1 MRGRET
7 AGIVAGIAVIAAVA
21 GPARPAGAQT
31 GEERRAYSALSSAAD
46 AFDRAGG
53 GAGERLAAARRV
65 LAEAERAHRAFRQA
79 DGRRDGAADRYVAAV
94 EHENRLAVNCE
105 TRRCSEDPNLI
116 DFYPGVHNDRAAS
129 NEARAALSSAHADY
143 VEAVGLHDAGR
154 WRQAAASFRR
164 FANRYRGLPG
174 GDADTVRRR
183 NALVREEHAL
193 IDQFNESHRRA
204 TAAHVAA
211 NGAALRALAGAARTV
226 LAAADRL
233 TQAGHP
239 GTGAAAVDRART
251 ALDRAAG
258 NAIAPGVEDDS
269 GRTDAAVEAVMTA
282 LRVTVDVLDGHVR
295 AVEQEVAAL
304 ERRTADADGGWDE
317 PAGGGAFPPDAGG
330 EVVETPAPRSAREWL
345 GDVMN
350 LLGEVERYVAA
361 AERTEGFLSCSNVET
376 NQNIASIRL
385 NGLVVGAGRPR
396 FIPAEVGWEAW
407 ERIRERDRAA
417 QDRVAEICRS
427 RWSR

>member
-1 MRGRET
+1 M
-7 AGIVAGIAVIAAVA
+7 
-21 GPARPAGAQT
+21 
-31 GEERRAYSALSSAAD
+31 
-46 AFDRAGG
+46 
-53 GAGERLAAARRV
+53 
-65 LAEAERAHRAFRQA
+65 
-79 DGRRDGAADRYVAAV
+79 
-94 EHENRLAVNCE
+94 
-105 TRRCSEDPNLI
+105 
-116 DFYPGVHNDRAAS
+116 
-129 NEARAALSSAHADY
+129 
-143 VEAVGLHDAGR
+143 
-154 WRQAAASFRR
+154 
-164 FANRYRGLPG
+164 
-174 GDADTVRRR
+174 
-183 NALVREEHAL
+183 
-193 IDQFNESHRRA
+193 
-204 TAAHVAA
+204 
-211 NGAALRALAGAARTV
+211 

-239 GTGAAAVDRART
+239 GTGAAAVHRART

-304 ERRTADADGGWDE
+304 ERRTADADAGGGRDE

-361 AERTEGFLSCSNVET
+361 AEGTESFFACNNVET
-376 NQNIASIRL
+376 DQNIASVRL
-385 NGLVVGAGRPR
+385 NRLVVGSDRPR

-417 QDRVAEICRS
+417 HDRVAEICRS
-427 RWSR
+427 RWPR